1 MLDSLKAIDV
11 LALKNNSHNETNK
24 CSNVKIIFYTG
35 NLS

>member
-1 MLDSLKAIDV
+1 MLDTVNVIDV
-11 LALKNNSHNETNK
+11 PALIYNSQDENNK